1 MTEPGIYR
9 STQWTHPRTGRRKQ
23 LTGSLPF
30 GWEMKILDDGKVIYV
45 DHESQK
51 TTYTDPRLAFAVEDG
66 SLEQSR
72 FRQRFDASSTALQG
86 CN

>member
-1 MTEPGIYR
+1 
-9 STQWTHPRTGRRKQ
+9 
-23 LTGSLPF
+23 
-30 GWEMKILDDGKVIYV
+30 MKILDDGKVIYV